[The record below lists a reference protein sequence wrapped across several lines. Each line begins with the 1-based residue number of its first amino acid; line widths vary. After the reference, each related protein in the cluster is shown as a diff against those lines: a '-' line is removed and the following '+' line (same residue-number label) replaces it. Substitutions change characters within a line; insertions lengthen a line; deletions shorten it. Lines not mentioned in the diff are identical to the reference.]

1 MGEHERVS
9 CRRESSCPAARCSA
23 TRCCALVRS
32 AGAGNEA
39 VAREALSAFCD
50 ASWRSVYGLVR
61 GQGYR
66 AADAEDLTQAYFT
79 RFLEKGYM
87 EDVRSWRGC
96 LRPFLWV
103 SVRHFLSNERDRER
117 AAKRGGGR
125 APLSLDGAGG
135 QGRPLPEPAD
145 ALTPEVLLERQ
156 RAGETLARA
165 VSALRAE
172 FQAAGRAERF
182 ARLQNRLVGEHTPTT
197 FGRIASEWGVG
208 ESAVRVTLLRLRRR
222 LAALL
227 REDIGSRR
235 SDEPRR
241 PRVA

>member
-1 MGEHERVS
+1 MGEHERES
-9 CRRESSCPAARCSA
+9 RRRESFCPAARCSA
-23 TRCCALVRS
+23 TRCCALVRG
-32 AGAGNEA
+32 AGAGNGA
-39 VAREALSAFCD
+39 VAREALSAFCA
-50 ASWRSVYGLVR
+50 ASWRPVYGLVR
-61 GQGYR
+61 RQGYC

-79 RFLEKGYM
+79 RFLEKGYI

-96 LRPFLWV
+96 LRPFLCV

-125 APLSLDGAGG
+125 APLSLDGPGG
-135 QGRPLPEPAD
+135 QGRPLPEPVD

-182 ARLQNRLVGEHTPTT
+182 ARLENRLVGEHTPTT
-197 FGRIASEWGVG
+197 FGRIASEWGVA
-208 ESAVRVTLLRLRRR
+208 ESSVRVTLLRLRRR

-227 REDIGSRR
+227 REEVS
-235 SDEPRR
+235 SPRQN
-241 PRVA
+241 A